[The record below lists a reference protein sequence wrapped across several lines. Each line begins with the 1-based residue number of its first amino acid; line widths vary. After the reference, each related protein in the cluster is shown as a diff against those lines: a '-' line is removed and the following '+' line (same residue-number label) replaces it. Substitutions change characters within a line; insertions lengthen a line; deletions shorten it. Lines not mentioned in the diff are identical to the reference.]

1 MVSYLRTFP
10 VPAPSGAE
18 VRMPGCVPFPVLQER
33 AIMFFPE
40 SEPED
45 RPSLS
50 VRAFTGLALMLLS
63 TAWTWGLSL
72 IEIAIVPRFLGP
84 ANYGK
89 MSLAG
94 SILSFASLLVTFGGG
109 MQIIRTISAD
119 EESANRLCSAI
130 FWFRTLI
137 GVPIILAIY
146 IVMRL
151 TIRDPM
157 VLSLIALV
165 SFNTYLGWMGDIVMS
180 FRNGFTRFD
189 TVARAG
195 MISKFVGVCTRIG
208 LVLRYHSPLGA
219 VFGDTLGSV
228 SGLLSA
234 IFAKGERIRL
244 HRISLPDIKKVTK
257 AGLPYF
263 QYNLFI
269 WIYGNPTT
277 IYILCALASYRENG
291 WFSVAQRMVGI
302 FYLLPG
308 IVVGVMIP
316 ILTRLYEKNR
326 EEFTLQSRRVL
337 NPAIVLSIPFA
348 LVMVLRSRAMLYA
361 LGLPM
366 TAGARDSFSAVAIL
380 LVIPGINLPIR
391 WLSSYYGMMLIASN
405 RIHKQANAAIFA
417 AIFNIGLTIP
427 LVVWFHRHMHN
438 GAIGAAIGAELT
450 DLLMVIFYMV
460 WIADIAPLKE
470 NFIALFKGLI
480 AGVVPAVTLLYLPMH
495 NRWEF
500 ILVCGVAIA
509 LFIPTA
515 MLTGAIRKDEI
526 TPLLDIIKVRA
537 RMKTKQG

>member
-1 MVSYLRTFP
+1 MY
-10 VPAPSGAE
+10 
-18 VRMPGCVPFPVLQER
+18 
-33 AIMFFPE
+33 FPE

-50 VRAFTGLALMLLS
+50 VRAFTGLALMLVS

-72 IEIAIVPRFLGP
+72 IEVAIVPRFLGP

-94 SILSFASLLVTFGGG
+94 SVLSFASLLVTFGGG

-119 EESANRLCSAI
+119 EETAGRLCSAI

-146 IVMRL
+146 VVMRL

-165 SFNTYLGWMGDIVMS
+165 SFNTYLGWMSDIVIS
-180 FRNGFTRFD
+180 FRNGFTRFA

-195 MISKFVGVCTRIG
+195 MLSKFVAVSARIG

-219 VFGDTLGSV
+219 VFGDTLGYIT
-228 SGLLSA
+228 GILSA
-234 IFAKGERIRL
+234 IFAKGEKIRL
-244 HRISLPDIKKVTK
+244 HRLSMPDLKKVTK
-257 AGLPYF
+257 AGIPYF
-263 QYNLFI
+263 QYNLFL

-291 WFSVAQRMVGI
+291 WFTVAQRMVGI

-308 IVVGVMIP
+308 IIVGVMIP
-316 ILTRLYEKNR
+316 ILTRLYERNR
-326 EEFTLQSRRVL
+326 EEFILQSRRVL

-348 LVMVLRSRAMLYA
+348 LVMVLRSKAMLYA

-366 TAGARDSFSAVAIL
+366 SRGADSFRAVAIL
-380 LVIPGINLPIR
+380 LVIPGLNMPIR
-391 WLSSYYGMMLIASN
+391 WLSSYYGMILIASN
-405 RIHKQANAAIFA
+405 RINKQAKAAIFA

-427 LVVWFHRHMHN
+427 LVAWFHRHMGN
-438 GAIGAAIGAELT
+438 GAIGAAIAAELT

-470 NFIALFKGLI
+470 NFVALAKGLV
-480 AGVVPAVTLLYLPMH
+480 AGVVPAVVLLYLPMR

-526 TPLLDIIKVRA
+526 TPLLDIIKARA